1 MEYDLTKI
9 EDRKPA
15 SWATIAKRYLVGEW
29 WWASLAMAT
38 VLIGSFTAIFGPY
51 VIGKAVDELTLNRD
65 FQATLSFLPILVV
78 TYIISFVSDYNQI
91 IIMGSV
97 GQRILYKLRA
107 QIFAKLQELPLAFF
121 NANKAGDLIS
131 RINKD
136 TDKINSVISEGLI
149 RLVGS
154 IFSLIGVA
162 IAMLV
167 INLQLALTILSLTV
181 VLIVLTQLVSPLL
194 RRLNRTNL
202 DAGGDLSAQIQ
213 ESLNGFKA
221 IVAYNRQDFAAN
233 KFGIANDRSRSAGLW
248 SSIVNQLINP
258 SYELVSNMASVLVVL
273 VGISLVFDG
282 SITFGV
288 LFTFITYTR
297 YFYEPLRTFASI
309 WTSVQTGMAAW
320 SRVSDVLDLQS
331 DMQVLPNNKQADL
344 EHKLILELK
353 DVGFIYPDG
362 YKVYQ
367 HINLS
372 LETGKTYALVG
383 PTGGGKSTTAALMAR
398 LYDAT
403 SGVVLLHGR
412 DIRSFEAAEL
422 ADFIGFILQDPYLFT
437 GTVAENVTYGLK
449 QVYSE
454 AELMAKL
461 KSLGLEQLLE
471 RFPQGL
477 ATEVSNGA
485 ENISLGQKQLVAFM
499 RVLLLQP
506 KILILDE
513 ATANI
518 DTVTEELLQKIIDL
532 LPQDTTKV
540 VIAHR
545 LNTIDNADQIIFV
558 GGGKLQNAEDVAKVT
573 ELLKKD

>member
-1 MEYDLTKI
+1 
-9 EDRKPA
+9 
-15 SWATIAKRYLVGEW
+15 
-29 WWASLAMAT
+29 
-38 VLIGSFTAIFGPY
+38 
-51 VIGKAVDELTLNRD
+51 
-65 FQATLSFLPILVV
+65 
-78 TYIISFVSDYNQI
+78 
-91 IIMGSV
+91 
-97 GQRILYKLRA
+97 
-107 QIFAKLQELPLAFF
+107 
-121 NANKAGDLIS
+121 
-131 RINKD
+131 
-136 TDKINSVISEGLI
+136 
-149 RLVGS
+149 
-154 IFSLIGVA
+154 
-162 IAMLV
+162 
-167 INLQLALTILSLTV
+167 
-181 VLIVLTQLVSPLL
+181 
-194 RRLNRTNL
+194 
-202 DAGGDLSAQIQ
+202 
-213 ESLNGFKA
+213 
-221 IVAYNRQDFAAN
+221 
-233 KFGIANDRSRSAGLW
+233 
-248 SSIVNQLINP
+248 
-258 SYELVSNMASVLVVL
+258 
-273 VGISLVFDG
+273 
-282 SITFGV
+282 
-288 LFTFITYTR
+288 
-297 YFYEPLRTFASI
+297 
-309 WTSVQTGMAAW
+309 MAAW

-499 RVLLLQP
+499 RVLLRQP